1 MGKFFMGFRRAKSTQ
16 GNTNCQLFWIWM
28 VMRDISLK
36 RFCQSE
42 NSDGDNSF
50 LSNGLVTMSQR
61 GSQRSMFWTSLADR
75 LLRYVDFLKLKE
87 GGNNVTVSHVSVNF
101 TYCTC

>member
-1 MGKFFMGFRRAKSTQ
+1 
-16 GNTNCQLFWIWM
+16 M

-42 NSDGDNSF
+42 NSEGDNSF

-61 GSQRSMFWTSLADR
+61 GSQRSMFWTSLADQ

-87 GGNNVTVSHVSVNF
+87 GGNNVTVSHVNVKF